1 MKFCRR
7 CQWTKEMF
15 DKELLKL
22 EEYIERIPEEER
34 VSDEEYERRLMLCD
48 TCSFMR
54 GGMWDDAAATWHCAR
69 QSGSST
75 VRMCIR
81 NGRRWILPL
90 DTTPV
95 LVLS

>member
-54 GGMWDDAAATWHCAR
+54 GACADGAAAMWHCVRAKR
-69 QSGSST
+69 QQYCPD
-75 VRMCIR
+75 VHKK
-81 NGRRWILPL
+81 W
-90 DTTPV
+90 
-95 LVLS
+95 

>member
-54 GGMWDDAAATWHCAR
+54 GGMCGRCGCYVALRAAKR
-69 QSGSST
+69 QQYCPD
-75 VRMCIR
+75 VHK

>member
-34 VSDEEYERRLMLCD
+34 VSDEEYER
-48 TCSFMR
+48 
-54 GGMWDDAAATWHCAR
+54 GMCGRCGCYVALRAAKR
-69 QSGSST
+69 QQYCPD
-75 VRMCIR
+75 VHKK
-81 NGRRWILPL
+81 W
-90 DTTPV
+90 
-95 LVLS
+95 